1 MWKTIQKSATKL
13 TNIPYN
19 LAGSHNNTFTR
30 VACRVPLKLANDGS
44 GKHTHVAEQTCI
56 LDNCENKICEKLCA
70 DPNTFK
76 IKGHNTHKPVIGRLT
91 RFISAEDANGD
102 PKKQYFVPC
111 NERKQLT
118 EAEKQAYGNKIK
130 NDPKQQEFIE
140 THQDKY
146 NE

>member
-56 LDNCENKICEKLCA
+56 LDNCENKICEKFWEIS
-70 DPNTFK
+70 DQEIKK
-76 IKGHNTHKPVIGRLT
+76 II
-91 RFISAEDANGD
+91 FIWFA
-102 PKKQYFVPC
+102 
-111 NERKQLT
+111 T
-118 EAEKQAYGNKIK
+118 
-130 NDPKQQEFIE
+130 
-140 THQDKY
+140 
-146 NE
+146 